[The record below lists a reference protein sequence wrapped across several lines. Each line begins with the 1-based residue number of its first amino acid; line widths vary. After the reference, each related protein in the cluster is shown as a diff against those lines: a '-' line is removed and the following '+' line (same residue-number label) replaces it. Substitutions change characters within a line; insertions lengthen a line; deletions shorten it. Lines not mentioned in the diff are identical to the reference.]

1 VEDNTTMFSR
11 EKLLAKLE
19 AMCGKSKEK
28 ETIDVDSSFIPQS
41 SPDELSDCLHVK
53 ESFPIKAKSF
63 GIEESLVNEEDLSE
77 NIQGESSDGWDTFLF

>member
-1 VEDNTTMFSR
+1 MEDNTTMSSR

-19 AMCGKSKEK
+19 ALREKSKEK

-41 SPDELSDCLHVK
+41 SCNELTDYLHVE

-77 NIQGESSDGWDTFLF
+77 NIQGESSDG